1 MCCVAFRNKDLKS
14 NNCAIDHLI
23 FGQNPLEPIIWERET
38 CHTKSNSQISR
49 FIFFKMVMDS
59 HFIPFLYHV
68 NKTNHVRQK
77 HLGEEYFLTG
87 LDIDME
93 ITLLISVE
101 FSSVPKYLEKKF
113 LEDC

>member
-1 MCCVAFRNKDLKS
+1 MGERDLSHEIKFA
-14 NNCAIDHLI
+14 NFQVYL
-23 FGQNPLEPIIWERET
+23 
-38 CHTKSNSQISR
+38 
-49 FIFFKMVMDS
+49 FKMVMDS